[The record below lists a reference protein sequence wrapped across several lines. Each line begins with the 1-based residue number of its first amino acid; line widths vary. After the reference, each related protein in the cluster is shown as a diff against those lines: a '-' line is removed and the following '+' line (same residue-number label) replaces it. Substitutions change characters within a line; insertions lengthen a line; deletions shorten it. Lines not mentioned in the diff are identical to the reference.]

1 MSVPTALLIIDM
13 QRDVVAGKASAA
25 RQPEVDAAFE
35 ACIKRLAR
43 VLYKA
48 RNSDTRVI
56 IVQHD
61 GGEGHRL
68 ETGTDG
74 WELRPEFAPLSSE
87 TVIHKEASDAFFETS
102 LGMFLS
108 RWGTQRLVIGGCM
121 TQFCVDT
128 TVRSTVARG
137 YDVTLLSD
145 GHTTGDQ
152 GELSFEQIIAHHN
165 LTLDGFD
172 AGMNE
177 VRLATCEDVEF

>member
-1 MSVPTALLIIDM
+1 MSVPTALLLIDL
-13 QRDVVAGKASAA
+13 QQAVLAGKASLE
-25 RQPEVDAAFE
+25 RQSAVDE
-35 ACIKRLAR
+35 AYDACAKRLAR
-43 VLYKA
+43 LLYRA
-48 RNSDTRVI
+48 RNAGTKVI

-68 ETGTDG
+68 ETGSDG

-87 TVIHKEASDAFFETS
+87 LVVHKQAADAFFETT
-102 LGMFLS
+102 LGAYLS
-108 RWGTQRLVIGGCM
+108 RLGILRLVIGGCM

-128 TVRSTVARG
+128 TVRSAVARG

-152 GELSFEQIIAHHN
+152 GELTFAQIIAHHN

-172 AGMNE
+172 AGMND
-177 VRLATCEDVEF
+177 VRLATCDEVEI